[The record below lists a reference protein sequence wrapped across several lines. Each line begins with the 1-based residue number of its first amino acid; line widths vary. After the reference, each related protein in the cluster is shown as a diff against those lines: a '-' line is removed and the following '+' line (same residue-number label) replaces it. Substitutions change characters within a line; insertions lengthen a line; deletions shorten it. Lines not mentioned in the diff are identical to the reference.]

1 MKKTLSMTFL
11 ATTLAAGAV
20 SADTTSPSAKPG
32 DTAVLK
38 WQDGKQAVFL
48 LAFDDSCQSHIKNVI
63 PALKQHG
70 YVGTFYINPGNGPF
84 KSQQKVWE
92 TELPGNPAV
101 VYGNHTFFHKGA
113 TNAAQLE
120 SELSGCEAVIYACHP
135 ERKTPF
141 LVSFGQPGGVPWTV
155 SKEEVAAALARHH
168 LINRPNFWGA
178 AIHVKTT
185 ADMEALV
192 DKAIAKGDMGH
203 LDFHGV
209 GGDWLAATMDFF
221 NAFLDKLDACRD
233 KLWVADHISYH
244 KYLTERTSAAVKV
257 AQADATQIRLQ
268 LTSAADPALYDLPLT
283 LETRV
288 PANWTTCT
296 VAQGTAHQQV
306 SATNGV
312 VRYAATPGAEA
323 IVIGMA
329 K

>member
-1 MKKTLSMTFL
+1 MVLLTMTLP
-11 ATTLAAGAV
+11 ATTLAAGPAQADIAV
-20 SADTTSPSAKPG
+20 PLAKAG

-38 WQDGKQAVFL
+38 WQDGKKAVFL
-48 LAFDDSCQSHIKNVI
+48 LAFDDNCQSHIKNAI

-84 KSQQKVWE
+84 KSQQKTWE
-92 TELPGNPAV
+92 HDLPGNPAV
-101 VYGNHTFFHKGA
+101 VYGNHTFSHCGA
-113 TNAAQLE
+113 THAAQLE
-120 SELSGCEAVIYACHP
+120 SELAQCNAVIDACYP
-135 ERKTPF
+135 GRKTPR

-155 SKEEVAAALARHH
+155 STEDGTTALAKHH

-178 AIHVKTT
+178 GILVKTT

-192 DKAIAKGDMGH
+192 DKAIAKGEMGH

-209 GGDWLAATMDFF
+209 GGDWLAASMEFF
-221 NAFLDKLDACRD
+221 NAFLNKLDACRD
-233 KLWVADHISYH
+233 KLWVTDHISYH
-244 KYLTERTSAAVKV
+244 KYLTERTTAVAKV

-268 LTSAADPALYDLPLT
+268 LSSAADPALYDLPLT

-288 PANWTTCT
+288 PATWTTCT
-296 VAQGTAHQQV
+296 VAQGAARQQV

-312 VRYAATPGAEA
+312 VRYAATPGTEEIA
-323 IVIGMA
+323 IRAA